1 MEAGHTTTI
10 KGSTIV
16 GAHDVTMTSGKD
28 TTIESAEEKE
38 QHTYDKQ
45 VKKSGLMGEETAFLV
60 FQAVVVPGLIIAVS
74 KFTSPMAAAVI

>member
-16 GAHDVTMTSGKD
+16 GTHDVTMTSGKD
-28 TTIESAEEKE
+28 TTIASAEEKE

-45 VKKSGLMGEETAFLV
+45 VKKSGLMRSGLGFTIGKETISTKKRIPYRNL
-60 FQAVVVPGLIIAVS
+60 LL
-74 KFTSPMAAAVI
+74 